1 MTTLTAVERPAGI
14 FAQPYRA
21 LTVGMVALMVLVAF
35 EYLAVAT
42 AMPVVARELDG
53 HALYGLAFS
62 GAMAAGV
69 IATVLGGRW
78 SDVKGPI
85 APLWTG
91 VATFAAGLVVAGL
104 APTMDVFVA
113 GRFVQG
119 FGGGILQVSL
129 YVLVSRV
136 YPAEVHPRI
145 FSVFATAWVVP
156 SMIGPAVTG
165 FVVEGAG
172 WRWVFIGVTILLLPA
187 TLLFGRGLISAP
199 MSEQPPLG
207 ARSSIVRRLGW
218 AVLVAVGAALMQY
231 GGAARGAGLILLLV
245 GLATLGAAL
254 PRLLPP
260 GTLLAARGLPSV
272 IALRG
277 IVAGAAIGGEAFLP
291 LMLTEERG
299 LSLTMAGLTLTG
311 GALSWSFGSWV
322 VGRRRF
328 DRVLVLR
335 IGSVLVATGLALMGL
350 TVFDVVPVA
359 GAFAGEIV
367 LGLGMG
373 IVYPTLSVLILELSR
388 PGEEGENSASL
399 GVGESVYTVVAV
411 AVTGAILAALGAEVF
426 TYVLCFALTALM
438 AATGALVAGRVG
450 VPKP

>member
-1 MTTLTAVERPAGI
+1 
-14 FAQPYRA
+14 
-21 LTVGMVALMVLVAF
+21 MVAFLSLVAF

-53 HALYGLAFS
+53 YALYGLAFS

-69 IATVLGGRW
+69 IATVLSGRW
-78 SDVKGPI
+78 SDVRGPI

-91 VATFAAGLVVAGL
+91 VVAFAAGLVVAGL

-119 FGGGILQVSL
+119 FGGGIVQVSL

-136 YPAEVHPRI
+136 YPAEIHPRV

-156 SMIGPAVTG
+156 SMIGPAITG
-165 FVVEGAG
+165 FVVESAG
-172 WRWVFIGVTILLLPA
+172 WRWVFIGVTVLLLPA
-187 TLLFGRGLISAP
+187 ALLFGRGLVSAP

-231 GGAARGAGLILLLV
+231 GGAARGAGLVLLLV
-245 GLATLGAAL
+245 GLATLAAAL
-254 PRLLPP
+254 PRLLPA
-260 GTLLAARGLPSV
+260 GTLRAARGLPSV
-272 IALRG
+272 ITLRG
-277 IVAGAAIGGEAFLP
+277 IVAGAAVGGEAFLP
-291 LMLTEERG
+291 LMLTQERG

-335 IGSVLVATGLALMGL
+335 TGSVLVATGLALMGL
-350 TVFDVVPVA
+350 TVFAAVPVA
-359 GAFAGEIV
+359 GAFLGEIV

-373 IVYPTLSVLILELSR
+373 IVYPTLSVLVLELSR

-411 AVTGAILAALGAEVF
+411 AVTGAILAALGAAVF

-450 VPKP
+450 VPRT